1 MRTHTTNPIEKPYD
15 TLTVMRR
22 HNEMQRQHAS
32 GIQDIRSPH
41 VMRPIA
47 LTPLAHHRLVI
58 RRLEPTLDTIR
69 ANQENI
75 IIRVHTITTIERQR
89 FRPVRQFDQFRQIT
103 QR

>member
-1 MRTHTTNPIEKPYD
+1 
-15 TLTVMRR
+15 
-22 HNEMQRQHAS
+22 
-32 GIQDIRSPH
+32 
-41 VMRPIA
+41 MRPIA